1 MWTGRILLL
10 ILLLLTAGG
19 WFDGILNKPKKAA
32 MIVAAPILLGLSF
45 LPTLRESTVRL
56 CFAPCA
62 LALTIAALCPTEHPF
77 GALTAAVLG
86 GLIGWKLCDAFPLF
100 SEPGMLTALPT
111 AALAAL
117 YCRDAEAK
125 ALAIAAA
132 PFGMLFFQ
140 MIGDYMLFQ
149 STVLE
154 LGNGDALCAQSAGL
168 LFLLTGGL
176 VYSRFRVR
184 SRLRARA

>member
-10 ILLLLTAGG
+10 TFLFLTAGG
-19 WFDGILNKPKKAA
+19 WFDGILTKPKKAA
-32 MIVAAPILLGLSF
+32 ILLAVPIVLGLSA
-45 LPTLRESTVRL
+45 LPTLKEPSVRL

-62 LALTIAALCPTEHPF
+62 LALLVAALCPTDHPLA
-77 GALTAAVLG
+77 ALFAASLG

-100 SEPGMLTALPT
+100 PEPGILIALPT

-117 YCRDAEAK
+117 YCRDANAK

-132 PFGMLFFQ
+132 PFGMLVFQ
-140 MIGDYMLFQ
+140 MIGDYTLFQ

-154 LGNGDALCAQSAGL
+154 LGNGDTLCAQSAGL

-176 VYSRFRVR
+176 VRSRFGERMP
-184 SRLRARA
+184 LHAPA

>member
-19 WFDGILNKPKKAA
+19 WFDGILTKPKKAA
-32 MIVAAPILLGLSF
+32 ILLAVPVALGLSV

-62 LALTIAALCPTEHPF
+62 LALLAAALCPTDHPLA
-77 GALTAAVLG
+77 ALFSATLG

-100 SEPGMLTALPT
+100 PEPGILIALPT

-117 YCRDAEAK
+117 YCRDANAK

-132 PFGMLFFQ
+132 PFGMLIFQ

-176 VYSRFRVR
+176 VRSRFGERM
-184 SRLRARA
+184 RLHAPA